1 MMVIADGTLSS
12 EEYSS
17 LIDKEEKRMKKVY
30 SEFQAEEV
38 DLGADILVS
47 GDTAD
52 INNAI
57 ILTATSVCFSCIIP
71 PF

>member
-1 MMVIADGTLSS
+1 
-12 EEYSS
+12 
-17 LIDKEEKRMKKVY
+17 MKKVY

-57 ILTATSVCFSCIIP
+57 ILTATSVCFSCVIP